1 MRAGRRVQDHGP
13 IPLHVPGYADN
24 YLASNAPASSFETD
38 RKNFLGDNEYGTF
51 QSPLSLRSPELRKV
65 NSLRADKHFRAPA
78 SLGTLNPARPAA
90 SLHSWAQAYNLEE
103 ARPGIENFRRP
114 DAVED
119 ELAKM
124 KAFWD
129 EYLSALQ
136 VETPDPSMNAM
147 LNIHNPHQC
156 YVTKTWSRYLFVFIN
171 FGLGARGIGV
181 RDSSQDV
188 MAVFASVPA
197 EGQDFLRTL
206 LSFQK
211 RDGSAL
217 HQFNPLTL
225 EGSIGD
231 SAEMEDHRIIT
242 ATIHLWGI
250 LAVSAFIKETG
261 DLAFLDEGIPFMI
274 RINKAAFWRAT
285 AFLSI

>member
-1 MRAGRRVQDHGP
+1 MVRFNLPSVCVQ
-13 IPLHVPGYADN
+13 
-24 YLASNAPASSFETD
+24 
-38 RKNFLGDNEYGTF
+38 
-51 QSPLSLRSPELRKV
+51 PELR
-65 NSLRADKHFRAPA
+65 NIDSLRADNISALLHH
-78 SLGTLNPARPAA
+78 LGTLQPGETRR
-90 SLHSWAQAYNLEE
+90 LITQLGQAQNLEE
-103 ARPGIENFRRP
+103 ARPGIEKFRHAA
-114 DAVED
+114 AVEE

-129 EYLSALQ
+129 EYLSAFQ

-156 YVTKTWSRYLFVFIN
+156 YVTKTWSRYLSYYQL
-171 FGLGARGIGV
+171 GLGARGIGI

-188 MAVFASVPA
+188 MAVFASAPG
-197 EGQDFLRTL
+197 EGKDFLRTL

-231 SAEMEDHRIIT
+231 SAEMEDRPHYYSDD
-242 ATIHLWGI
+242 HLWSI
-250 LAVSAFIKETG
+250 LAVSAYHK
-261 DLAFLDEGIPFMI
+261 
-274 RINKAAFWRAT
+274 RNR
-285 AFLSI
+285 